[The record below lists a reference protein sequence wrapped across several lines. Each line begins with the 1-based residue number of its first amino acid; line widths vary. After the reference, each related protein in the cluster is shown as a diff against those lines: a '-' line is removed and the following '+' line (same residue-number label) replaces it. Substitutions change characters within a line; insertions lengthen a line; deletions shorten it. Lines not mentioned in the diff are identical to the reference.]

1 MDTSTLRYF
10 TVVAETQHMN
20 RAAQLLNIT
29 QPSLS
34 TSIKRLEAEIGYQ
47 LFDRSGR
54 GIQLNDYGRIFLRG
68 VTEAENIME
77 ACLSE
82 MNQLKQSSV
91 NFIRLSCSNSPSNS
105 KLIDMLLAKDVNLR
119 VSVIPQNWEQELL
132 SDNCDLVITMGN
144 LHHSRIERAILR
156 PQQIVMAVGKNHPL
170 AASDSLTLQDVHRY
184 SFCSTDAPHSIIN
197 IVKEQHP
204 EYNLHPRITFLGRNS
219 NDMVKAI
226 LSGRYIALMVK
237 QNLPETDDLRI
248 LTLSDFN
255 LSLPIYLYWR
265 EKDTLNP
272 LSNAIRRSI
281 IDFYQSLSV
290 E

>member
-184 SFCSTDAPHSIIN
+184 SFCSTDAPTPS
-197 IVKEQHP
+197 
-204 EYNLHPRITFLGRNS
+204 
-219 NDMVKAI
+219 
-226 LSGRYIALMVK
+226 
-237 QNLPETDDLRI
+237 
-248 LTLSDFN
+248 
-255 LSLPIYLYWR
+255 
-265 EKDTLNP
+265 
-272 LSNAIRRSI
+272 
-281 IDFYQSLSV
+281 
-290 E
+290 